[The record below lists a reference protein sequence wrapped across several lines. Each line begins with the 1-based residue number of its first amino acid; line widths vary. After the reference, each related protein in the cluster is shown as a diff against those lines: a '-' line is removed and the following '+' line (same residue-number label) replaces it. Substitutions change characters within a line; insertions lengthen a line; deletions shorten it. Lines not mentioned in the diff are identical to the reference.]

1 MSVVRGSFPLVSLVC
16 PVLVESPTVEHP
28 DCEAG
33 FTTGK
38 HGGRLAEIW
47 LAYRGTN
54 AQTRNPGER
63 TMTMTDQTM
72 TVARPTLVWE
82 RACAVTDLEP
92 SWGEAALIRMK
103 QIALFLL
110 SPTEIYA
117 VDHRDP
123 HTEANVMARGIVG
136 SKGDR
141 PTIASPLH
149 KEVYDLGTG
158 ECFTNPTLILNTYET
173 RVVGGYIEVAVE
185 TGLLEAA

>member
-1 MSVVRGSFPLVSLVC
+1 
-16 PVLVESPTVEHP
+16 
-28 DCEAG
+28 
-33 FTTGK
+33 
-38 HGGRLAEIW
+38 
-47 LAYRGTN
+47 
-54 AQTRNPGER
+54 
-63 TMTMTDQTM
+63 MTMTDQALTLDE
-72 TVARPTLVWE
+72 TRLNAERTRPRVVWE

-158 ECFTNPTLILNTYET
+158 ECFTNPTLVLNTYET

-185 TGLLEAA
+185 TELLAAA

>member
-1 MSVVRGSFPLVSLVC
+1 
-16 PVLVESPTVEHP
+16 
-28 DCEAG
+28 
-33 FTTGK
+33 
-38 HGGRLAEIW
+38 
-47 LAYRGTN
+47 
-54 AQTRNPGER
+54 
-63 TMTMTDQTM
+63 MTMTIAGSGNTATM
-72 TVARPTLVWE
+72 TRPAVIWE

-158 ECFTNPTLILNTYET
+158 ECFTDPMLVLNTYET

-185 TGLLEAA
+185 TERHAPIELHSAA

>member
-1 MSVVRGSFPLVSLVC
+1 
-16 PVLVESPTVEHP
+16 
-28 DCEAG
+28 
-33 FTTGK
+33 
-38 HGGRLAEIW
+38 
-47 LAYRGTN
+47 
-54 AQTRNPGER
+54 
-63 TMTMTDQTM
+63 MTMTLAET
-72 TVARPTLVWE
+72 RPSNAVTLVWE

-117 VDHRDP
+117 VEHRDP
-123 HTEANVMARGIVG
+123 HTEAHVMARGIVG

-158 ECFTNPTLILNTYET
+158 ECFTDPTLVLNTYET
-173 RVVGGYIEVAVE
+173 RIIGGYIEVAVE
-185 TGLLEAA
+185 SGLLEAA

>member
-1 MSVVRGSFPLVSLVC
+1 M
-16 PVLVESPTVEHP
+16 T
-28 DCEAG
+28 D
-33 FTTGK
+33 
-38 HGGRLAEIW
+38 
-47 LAYRGTN
+47 
-54 AQTRNPGER
+54 
-63 TMTMTDQTM
+63 MTMTLTEPRHDAATQRS
-72 TVARPTLVWE
+72 VVWE

-92 SWGEAALIRMK
+92 SWGEAALIHMK

-149 KEVYDLGTG
+149 KQVYDLGTG
-158 ECFTNPTLILNTYET
+158 ECFTDPTLVLHTYET
-173 RVVGGYIEVAVE
+173 RVVGGYIEVAIE

>member
-1 MSVVRGSFPLVSLVC
+1 
-16 PVLVESPTVEHP
+16 
-28 DCEAG
+28 
-33 FTTGK
+33 
-38 HGGRLAEIW
+38 
-47 LAYRGTN
+47 
-54 AQTRNPGER
+54 
-63 TMTMTDQTM
+63 MTMTIAGSGDTA
-72 TVARPTLVWE
+72 TTTRPAVVWE

-158 ECFTNPTLILNTYET
+158 ECFSDPTLVLNTYET

-185 TGLLEAA
+185 TQRHAPIELHSAA

>member
-1 MSVVRGSFPLVSLVC
+1 
-16 PVLVESPTVEHP
+16 
-28 DCEAG
+28 
-33 FTTGK
+33 
-38 HGGRLAEIW
+38 
-47 LAYRGTN
+47 
-54 AQTRNPGER
+54 
-63 TMTMTDQTM
+63 MTMTTAEARPNASA
-72 TVARPTLVWE
+72 TRPTLVWE
-82 RACAVTDLEP
+82 RACAVSDLEP
-92 SWGEAALIRMK
+92 SWGEAALIRRK

-158 ECFTNPTLILNTYET
+158 ECFTNPTLVLHTYDT